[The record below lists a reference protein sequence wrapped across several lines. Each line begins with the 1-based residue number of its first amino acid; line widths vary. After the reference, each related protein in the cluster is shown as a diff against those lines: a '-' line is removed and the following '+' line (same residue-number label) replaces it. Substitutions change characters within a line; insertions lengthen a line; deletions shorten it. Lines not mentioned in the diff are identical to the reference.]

1 MILDISRNDD
11 TATTADAG
19 QINRGGIRTAD
30 VSVTNYTT
38 LFTDSTTLIVWW
50 IADDPVWVDDER
62 KADVSRKRQK
72 CQSDS
77 GVIANPTIW
86 PRIGEFRNEPSSW
99 GMNQENTG
107 RIDANWRSEVVES
120 RTLIQALSQPS
131 CLANASYI
139 RIL

>member
-1 MILDISRNDD
+1 MVGWGLQDN
-11 TATTADAG
+11 TTFLC
-19 QINRGGIRTAD
+19 RH
-30 VSVTNYTT
+30 V
-38 LFTDSTTLIVWW
+38 
-50 IADDPVWVDDER
+50 ADDLVDSMEGEWGT
-62 KADVSRKRQK
+62 SELKRQK

-86 PRIGEFRNEPSSW
+86 PRIGEFGNEPGSW

-107 RIDANWRSEVVES
+107 RIHANSGSEVVES